1 MMGLIGRKLG
11 MTQIPTEDGSMTA
24 VTVIEVGPCTVLGE
38 KTPDK
43 DGYAALKLGFGE
55 VSPKKLNRPQ
65 LFEILKTLL
74 DEKEV
79 EELKQKKGAELYR
92 ALKEKGIKLPALK
105 ISEFRVDPSELGKFQ
120 SGKEI
125 TVADVFS
132 EGEKVDVTG
141 TSKGRGFQ
149 GVVKRWGFSGGPKTH
164 GSKFHRRPGSIGQH
178 TDPGR
183 VWKGKKMAGHMGD
196 RRVTVKNL
204 QVIKVYPDKHIIL
217 VKGSVPGA
225 RGSIV
230 LVKKANPKEG
240 KKL

>member
-38 KTPDK
+38 KTPDR

-55 VSPKKLNRPQ
+55 VAPKKLNRPQ
-65 LFEILKTLL
+65 LFEILKVLL
-74 DEKEV
+74 DEKEI

-92 ALKEKGIKLPALK
+92 ALAEKGIKLPALK
-105 ISEFRVDPSELGKFQ
+105 IAEFRVDPSELGKFQ
-120 SGKEI
+120 TGSQIKV
-125 TVADVFS
+125 TDVFQD
-132 EGEKVDVTG
+132 GEKVDVTG
-141 TSKGRGFQ
+141 RSKGRGFQ
-149 GVVKRWGFSGGPKTH
+149 GVVKRWGFAGGPKTH

-183 VWKGKKMAGHMGD
+183 VWKGKKMAGHMGNEK
-196 RRVTVKNL
+196 VTVKNL
-204 QVIKVYPDKHIIL
+204 QIVKVYPERNIIL

-225 RGSIV
+225 RGAIV
-230 LVKKANPKEG
+230 LVKKANPREG
-240 KKL
+240 KRL